1 MINRIMTV
9 GDSISQAFRVCRR
22 DLKLLVSLLLVP
34 TIFLVLGKAATTW
47 GAHEYASLMKQGK
60 VVTDCLVAFG
70 TIGVG
75 TLVTYFALFW
85 LLLRQ
90 LGYTRMIL
98 LGSDDLAAE
107 TKVVAGQKWKI
118 LAYIFFSIFS
128 FFFWCFAMGL
138 VLGVFIAAARVL
150 HMPELL
156 AGGFALVM
164 VFVTVVALIAFLLPL
179 VLMFIVVAVETPGFF
194 ATISRSYS
202 MSFRNL
208 FRVLGFFLLSYVAI
222 TTVNLALLAPYQIF
236 FLIGF
241 IKSWSSGADQIAS
254 SPLLTMPLYL
264 QMIAAAWQSCIT
276 IYLYPVY
283 LLSAGNFYYSIR
295 MKEEGVD
302 MLKDIERLSEAR
314 SA

>member
-22 DLKLLVSLLLVP
+22 DIKLLVSLLMVP

-47 GAHEYASLMKQGK
+47 GAHEYTSLVKQGK
-60 VVTDCLVAFG
+60 ELTDCLVAFG

-90 LGYTRMIL
+90 LAYTRMIIL
-98 LGSDDLAAE
+98 ESDDLAAE
-107 TKVVAGQKWKI
+107 TRVVAGQKWKL

-128 FFFWCFAMGL
+128 FFFWCFVMGL
-138 VLGVFIAAARVL
+138 VFGVAMAAARVL
-150 HMPELL
+150 HMPDFIV
-156 AGGFALVM
+156 GSFVLVM
-164 VFVTVVALIAFLLPL
+164 ALLTVVSLIAFLLPL
-179 VLMFIVVAVETPGFF
+179 VLIFIVVAVETPGFF
-194 ATISRSYS
+194 ATIIRSYS
-202 MSFRNL
+202 MGFRNL

-222 TTVNLALLAPYQIF
+222 TTVNLALLAPYQIL
-236 FLIGF
+236 FLVSF
-241 IKSWSSGADQIAS
+241 IKSWSAGADPIAS

-264 QMIAAAWQSCIT
+264 QMIAAAWQSCVT

-314 SA
+314 SV